1 MNRRCWVMYITNR
14 ERSIIEILLKSQ
26 HLFISSNSIARDL
39 RVSTRTVQRE
49 IKLLEDTL
57 VKFRLSLEKKAGEG
71 IRIAGNHE
79 DIVRLREEI
88 STYSEFEME
97 RSERSLVI
105 FHELMN
111 SEYPVKTDTLARELG
126 ISGKTLT
133 QDLEYFEEKI
143 RTTKLSLIRKRGYGV
158 ELKGR
163 EKDKRI
169 TYVNMVMQRL
179 EQSAL
184 FSVKE
189 GEFISFDSKEKIY
202 GIMDPT
208 ELSEL
213 ERIILEETERLP
225 YRLTDLAVF
234 EILLYVNL
242 AVERIKGH
250 RIIEKPS
257 GKEMDTPE
265 DRTADAIYSRIE
277 TNFNIM
283 VPRDEVS
290 FLASNLRSAKRTRLF
305 DLEGDIELSSLASEL
320 IDDVSRVTGYYFGK
334 DKKFLDALVSHLEP
348 LFNRINEGIFVSN
361 PIKQE
366 IRENYAVLYNSLG
379 NILRDRFPSFDFS
392 EDEIGFLTLHFA
404 AAVTEFKEVPKVTT
418 LVVCTSGIATS
429 RMLTKRLLNKFPQLT
444 IIEQGSLR
452 DLHKQDIDSFDLI
465 ISTVGIY
472 DAEFDYIQVNPML
485 TKDDEEKLEKVI
497 NGKLLSSTRRRAEPD
512 NKVKKEE
519 NLLKDLDVL
528 EESNRIIRELLTDF
542 RAQEMDESDLHG
554 ILGHIERDIE
564 PLGLVPEAG
573 MVKGMLLEKD
583 ATSGSGIP
591 GSGIT
596 LLHGRDR
603 EIRRILFRVYRN
615 NQKIRVKGM
624 DGEQMESGTF
634 LFLIAPEVLSEIE
647 LELLSTISVALLE
660 EENRRTY
667 ETAEEKEMYG
677 LLEKN
682 LKTAYMEI
690 INRLWR

>member
-1 MNRRCWVMYITNR
+1 MYITNR

-71 IRIAGNHE
+71 IRIEGKHE
-79 DIVRLREEI
+79 DILRLREEI
-88 STYSEFEME
+88 ATYSDFEME

-111 SEYPVKTDTLARELG
+111 SEYPLKTDTLARELG
-126 ISGKTLT
+126 VSGKTLT
-133 QDLEYFEEKI
+133 QDMEYFEEKI
-143 RTTKLSLIRKRGYGV
+143 KNTRLSLIRKRGYGV

-257 GKEMDTPE
+257 GREMDSPE
-265 DRTADAIYSRIE
+265 DRTADAIYDRIE
-277 TNFNIM
+277 SNFNIM

-290 FLASNLRSAKRTRLF
+290 FLASNLRSARRTRLF
-305 DLEGDIELSSLASEL
+305 DFEGDIELSSMASEL
-320 IDDVSRVTGYYFGK
+320 IDDISRVTGYYFGK

-361 PIKQE
+361 PIKKE
-366 IRENYAVLYNSLG
+366 IKENYAVLYNSLG
-379 NILRDRFPSFDFS
+379 NILRDKFPSFDFS

-485 TKDDEEKLEKVI
+485 TRDDEEKLEKVI
-497 NGKLLSSTRRRAEPD
+497 NGKLLSSTRKRPESEL
-512 NKVKKEE
+512 KVRKED
-519 NLLKDLDVL
+519 NLLRDLDVL
-528 EESNRIIRELLTDF
+528 EESNRIIREILTDF
-542 RAQEMDESDLHG
+542 RAKDMEETDLAG
-554 ILGHIERDIE
+554 ILENIEQDIE
-564 PLGLVPEAG
+564 PLGLAPEAG
-573 MVKGMLLEKD
+573 TVKGMLLEKE

-596 LLHGRDR
+596 LLHGRDQ
-603 EIRRILFRVYRN
+603 EISRILFRVYRN
-615 NQKIRVKGM
+615 SRTIPVKGM
-624 DGEQMESGTF
+624 DSQMMESGTF
-634 LFLIAPEVLSEIE
+634 LFLIAPEVLSDIQ

-660 EENRRTY
+660 EENRQIY
-667 ETAEEKEMYG
+667 EKAEEKEMYG

-682 LKTAYMEI
+682 LKSAYLEI

>member
-1 MNRRCWVMYITNR
+1 MYITNR

-88 STYSEFEME
+88 STYSEFELE

-265 DRTADAIYSRIE
+265 DRTADAIYARIE

-528 EESNRIIRELLTDF
+528 EESNRIIREILTNF
-542 RAQEMDESDLHG
+542 RAQEMDEADLHG

-596 LLHGRDR
+596 LLHGRDK

-615 NQKIRVKGM
+615 RQKIRVKGM
-624 DGEQMESGTF
+624 DGEQMDSGTF

>member
-1 MNRRCWVMYITNR
+1 MYITNR

-57 VKFRLSLEKKAGEG
+57 VKFRLDLEKKAGEG
-71 IRIAGNHE
+71 IRISGKHE

-88 STYSEFEME
+88 STYSEFELE

-133 QDLEYFEEKI
+133 QDLEYFEEKT
-143 RTTKLSLIRKRGYGV
+143 RNTRLNLIRKRGYGV

-277 TNFNIM
+277 SNFNIM

-366 IRENYAVLYNSLG
+366 IKENYAVLYNSLG

-485 TKDDEEKLEKVI
+485 THDDEEKLEKVI
-497 NGKLLSSTRRRAEPD
+497 NGKLLSSTRKRPESET
-512 NKVKKEE
+512 KVKKED

-528 EESNRIIRELLTDF
+528 EESNRIIREILTDF
-542 RAQEMDESDLHG
+542 RAQEMDESDLPG
-554 ILGHIERDIE
+554 ILGHIQHDIG

-596 LLHGRDR
+596 LLHGRDK
-603 EIRRILFRVYRN
+603 EILRILFRVYRN
-615 NQKIRVKGM
+615 RQKIMVKGM
-624 DGEQMESGTF
+624 DGAQMESGTF
-634 LFLIAPEVLSEIE
+634 LFLIAPQVLSETG
-647 LELLSTISVALLE
+647 LELLSTISVALLD
-660 EENRRTY
+660 EENRLIY
-667 ETAEEKEMYG
+667 ETGEAKEMGG

>member
-1 MNRRCWVMYITNR
+1 MYITNR

-57 VKFRLSLEKKAGEG
+57 VKFRLELEKKAGEG
-71 IRIAGNHE
+71 IRIAGKHE
-79 DIVRLREEI
+79 DILRLREEI
-88 STYSEFEME
+88 STYSEFELE

-143 RTTKLSLIRKRGYGV
+143 RNTRLNLIRKRGYGV

-265 DRTADAIYSRIE
+265 DRTADAIYARIE
-277 TNFNIM
+277 SNFNIM

-366 IRENYAVLYNSLG
+366 IKENYAVLYNSLG

-485 TKDDEEKLEKVI
+485 THDDEEKLEKVI
-497 NGKLLSSTRRRAEPD
+497 NGKLMSSTRRRLEPD
-512 NKVKKEE
+512 TKVKKDD
-519 NLLKDLDVL
+519 NLLRDLDIL
-528 EESNRIIRELLTDF
+528 EESNRIIREILTDF
-542 RAQEMDESDLHG
+542 KAQDMDEEDLQE

-583 ATSGSGIP
+583 ATAGSGIP

-596 LLHGRDR
+596 LLHGRDK

-615 NQKIRVKGM
+615 GKKIRVKGM

-634 LFLIAPEVLSEIE
+634 LFLIAPEVLSETE

-660 EENRRTY
+660 EENRRIY
-667 ETAEEKEMYG
+667 ETAEEKEMSG
-677 LLEKN
+677 VLEKN